1 MTFVHLVIGEMA
13 PKSWAIAHPERS
25 AILLALPMR
34 AFMAVTR
41 PLLVAL
47 NALANACLR
56 RVGVEPVDEVAASHD
71 PDDLRELVAHSAQA
85 GTLDRERHDRLVTA
99 LELDTA
105 TLGSLVRPHT
115 AVSTVG
121 VDAGAEEIREI
132 TRRSGHLRLVVRDGE
147 QLVGMVH
154 VRDALTAPAGTRAR
168 SLMRPVLTL
177 SADEPAYAALRT
189 MRERRSHLTLVRD
202 GDGLVGAA
210 DHAGPARPAAAGA
223 RVAPRNRRPGR
234 WSDRFRQRPLVGGG
248 AVTDPSNAAQERA
261 WDGAEGGLWAVHAD
275 LLEQVSA
282 RYDAALLDA
291 AGIAPGTRVLD
302 VGCGTG
308 SLTRAA
314 ARRAAPGPV
323 VGVGPL
329 GGDGRCRARSRR
341 RPRQRH
347 LPACGRPGAPVP
359 RQPGSTPSSAAP
371 ARRSSATHR
380 PPSPTSPAPPPPA
393 AASPC

>member
-1 MTFVHLVIGEMA
+1 VTGLHPAVAIAVAVGLVALSAFFVAIEFALVAARRYRLEEAAERSAAARAALRSSRDLSLLLAGSQLGITLCTLGLGAVAKPAVHDLLLPVFTAWGLPAVTADVVAFVAALIAVTFVHLVIGEMA

-56 RVGVEPVDEVAASHD
+56 RVGVVPVDEVAASHD
-71 PDDLRELVAHSAQA
+71 PDGLRELVAHSAQA

-115 AVSTVG
+115 AVSTVDA
-121 VDAGAEEIREI
+121 DAGAEEIREI

-154 VRDALTAPAGTRAR
+154 VRDALTAPACTCAR

-202 GDGLVGAA
+202 GDGVVGLLTM
-210 DHAGPARPAAAGA
+210 R
-223 RVAPRNRRPGR
+223 
-234 WSDRFRQRPLVGGG
+234 
-248 AVTDPSNAAQERA
+248 
-261 WDGAEGGLWAVHAD
+261 D
-275 LLEQVSA
+275 LLDRLLPEPATPAPDTAPVSA
-282 RYDAALLDA
+282 
-291 AGIAPGTRVLD
+291 
-302 VGCGTG
+302 
-308 SLTRAA
+308 
-314 ARRAAPGPV
+314 
-323 VGVGPL
+323 
-329 GGDGRCRARSRR
+329 
-341 RPRQRH
+341 
-347 LPACGRPGAPVP
+347 
-359 RQPGSTPSSAAP
+359 
-371 ARRSSATHR
+371 
-380 PPSPTSPAPPPPA
+380 
-393 AASPC
+393 